1 MAAKT
6 ARLAC
11 AMIASNYTG
20 NMLQPQHF
28 THATLIRIA
37 SYASVI
43 TALVLITAKLVAWFL
58 SDSISILA
66 SLIDSSLDFLASLVN
81 LLAIRH
87 ALQPA
92 DKEHRFGHGKAEPL
106 AAVGQSMFI
115 AGSAVML
122 LFQASARLADPQPL
136 RTGID
141 VGIMIMIM
149 SIVITIG
156 LLLLQRYV
164 IRQTASAAIRADA
177 LHYQSDLLVNIS
189 VIAALLL
196 SQSGFVWFD
205 PLIAVLIALYVL
217 FSAWQILRDAIDLL
231 MDHEIADS
239 ERQRIKDVVM
249 QHKLARG
256 VHDLRTRKSGMTV
269 FIQFHLELDPTL
281 SLQQAHQ
288 VSREINQQVLS
299 LFDDAEVLIHQEPV
313 NKSSSQQST
322 F

>member
-1 MAAKT
+1 
-6 ARLAC
+6 
-11 AMIASNYTG
+11 
-20 NMLQPQHF
+20 MLQPQHF
-28 THATLIRIA
+28 THATLMRIA

-43 TALVLITAKLVAWFL
+43 TALVLITAKLIAWFL

-122 LFQASARLADPQPL
+122 LLQASARLADPQPL
-136 RTGID
+136 SAGVDI
-141 VGIMIMIM
+141 GIMVMAM

-164 IRQTASAAIRADA
+164 IRRTASAAIRADA

-205 PLIAVLIALYVL
+205 PLIAILIALYVL

-239 ERQRIKDVVM
+239 DRQRIRDVVM
-249 QHKLARG
+249 QHAQARG
-256 VHDLRTRKSGMTV
+256 LHDLRTRKSGMTV
-269 FIQFHLELDPTL
+269 FIQFHLELEPTL

-288 VSREINQQVLS
+288 ISREINQQVLS

-313 NKSSSQQST
+313 NKLSQQQST

>member
-1 MAAKT
+1 
-6 ARLAC
+6 
-11 AMIASNYTG
+11 
-20 NMLQPQHF
+20 MLQPQHF
-28 THATLIRIA
+28 THATLMRIA

-43 TALVLITAKLVAWFL
+43 TALMLITAKLVAWFL
-58 SDSISILA
+58 SDSVSILA

-136 RTGID
+136 SAGVDI
-141 VGIMIMIM
+141 GIMIMAM

-164 IRQTASAAIRADA
+164 IRRTASAAIRADA
-177 LHYQSDLLVNIS
+177 LHYQTDLLVNIS
-189 VIAALLL
+189 VIVALLL

-205 PLIAVLIALYVL
+205 PLIAILIALYVL

-239 ERQRIKDVVM
+239 DRQRIRDVVM
-249 QHKLARG
+249 QHAQARG
-256 VHDLRTRKSGMTV
+256 LHDLRTRKSGMTV
-269 FIQFHLELDPTL
+269 FIQFHLELEPTL

-288 VSREINQQVLS
+288 ISREINQQVLS

-313 NKSSSQQST
+313 NKSSQQQST

>member
-1 MAAKT
+1 
-6 ARLAC
+6 
-11 AMIASNYTG
+11 
-20 NMLQPQHF
+20 MLQPQHF
-28 THATLIRIA
+28 THATLMRIA

-43 TALVLITAKLVAWFL
+43 TALVLITAKLIAWFL

-122 LFQASARLADPQPL
+122 LLQASARLADPQPL
-136 RTGID
+136 SAGVDI
-141 VGIMIMIM
+141 GIMVMAM

-164 IRQTASAAIRADA
+164 IRRTASAAIRADA

-189 VIAALLL
+189 VIVALLL

-205 PLIAVLIALYVL
+205 PLIAILIALYVL

-239 ERQRIKDVVM
+239 DRQRIRDVVM
-249 QHKLARG
+249 QHAQARG
-256 VHDLRTRKSGMTV
+256 LHDLRTRKSGMTV
-269 FIQFHLELDPTL
+269 FIQFHLELEPTL

-288 VSREINQQVLS
+288 ISREINQQVLS

-313 NKSSSQQST
+313 NKLSQQQST

>member
-1 MAAKT
+1 
-6 ARLAC
+6 
-11 AMIASNYTG
+11 
-20 NMLQPQHF
+20 MLQPQHF
-28 THATLIRIA
+28 THATLMRIA

-43 TALVLITAKLVAWFL
+43 TALILITAKLVAWFL
-58 SDSISILA
+58 SDSVSILA

-136 RTGID
+136 SAGVDI
-141 VGIMIMIM
+141 GIMIMAM
-149 SIVITIG
+149 SIFITIG

-164 IRQTASAAIRADA
+164 IRRTASAAIRADA
-177 LHYQSDLLVNIS
+177 LHYQTDLLVNIS
-189 VIAALLL
+189 VIVALLL
-196 SQSGFVWFD
+196 SQSGFVLFD
-205 PLIAVLIALYVL
+205 PLIAILIALYVL

-239 ERQRIKDVVM
+239 DRQRIRDVVM
-249 QHKLARG
+249 QHAQARG
-256 VHDLRTRKSGMTV
+256 LHDLRTRKSGMTV
-269 FIQFHLELDPTL
+269 FIQFHLELEPTL

-288 VSREINQQVLS
+288 ISREINQQVLS

-313 NKSSSQQST
+313 NKSSQQQST